1 MPRKT
6 VEERIREYDD
16 AKAKRTKVYV
26 NHGVVVPETYDL
38 RQKRYYR
45 FQRQR
50 DFSAEKTIYGL
61 VDPMLME
68 LFYIGSTKNLSNRL
82 YKHRELNN
90 NARTKELQQR
100 IEQILR
106 TGFKPQIVVL
116 ERTSIA
122 QRESDWIQF
131 FSKQGIDLLNKNLS
145 SNLD

>member
-26 NHGVVVPETYDL
+26 NNGVVVPETYDL
-38 RQKRYYR
+38 RQKRHYR